1 MPGSLDEMRF
11 GRDDDDEHLDDVD
24 IEEGYGYEGES
35 EDGPENEEEAAE
47 EAFDE
52 DFFATGEMK
61 NVPFL

>member
-1 MPGSLDEMRF
+1 MPGSLDDVQF
-11 GRDDDDEHLDDVD
+11 GADDADE
-24 IEEGYGYEGES
+24 ERYGYDGEL
-35 EDGPENEEEAAE
+35 ECGENEEEAAE